1 MASGAYERVRL
12 CHAGNPVIGKATLG
26 GDFPGLADYLARDP
40 ERVDWMESRNLPTRD
55 PQASACLMRSTAR
68 DSERVQ
74 KPCYHLS
81 ISFDPGDPADR
92 ETMRRVAD
100 RTLRDL
106 GLQDHQALIVAHKDR
121 RHPHMHIMVNR
132 VDPERR
138 TAWSNSWDF
147 RRIEASLRQQEADLG
162 LRVVPGKHA
171 PVPEHARDRMEHTP
185 QRVRGDAAFVE
196 RVRAEAGPHLTGA
209 RSWAELER
217 GLAGHG
223 LAVRMKGRGMVVT
236 DGTREVKASV
246 IDAAASRFRL
256 ERRLGSFPDYRAR
269 QAVAGRALDERTVER
284 AQPTRTE
291 PAREPHTRAQ
301 VQERTPAPP
310 APERRAIPTGI
321 NREQRAP
328 EVQRAPAPTP
338 ADARP
343 APAPAERRARPT
355 VREAARDFSREARA
369 LYADPAAA
377 RRAFLSAAER
387 RGADRAAATFRDEPH
402 RFGRLRPGADPAR
415 SERAADAAFEYARQ
429 RATSERGPLKQAAA
443 LFREVDAYER
453 GTRAVDRMADEAAR
467 AAREPARLTQV
478 RRDALRAVRTFR
490 EEAAHVYADPARAV
504 RAVDAYR
511 ARFGADET
519 ARAIREAPD
528 HFGALR
534 GVESTRYFGFQTV
547 TSYEAAYNRAKG
559 LSETFRTAAAA
570 RAARPRAGDV
580 HRAVLRSRESARALD
595 AARAALRPV
604 DVRGHV
610 REAASRLMALQ
621 IGKGPE
627 KAAQLAARLVPMLPT
642 SAVQLVKQA
651 FEVGK
656 TMALGQDRERERD
669 RGLSL

>member
-1 MASGAYERVRL
+1 MAAYLE
-12 CHAGNPVIGKATLG
+12 HGH
-26 GDFPGLADYLARDP
+26 RDALQRD
-40 ERVDWMESRNLPTRD
+40 RVDWVESRNLPTRD
-55 PQASACLMRSTAR
+55 PETAARLMSATAR

-74 KPCYHLS
+74 KPVYHLS
-81 ISFDPGDPADR
+81 ISFDPNDAVDR
-92 ETMRRVAD
+92 DAMRRVAD

-106 GLQDHQALIVAHKDR
+106 GLQDHQAVILAHKDR
-121 RHPHMHIMVNR
+121 SHPHLHIMVNR
-132 VDPERR
+132 VHPERGI
-138 TAWSNSWDF
+138 AWSNSWDY

-162 LRVVPGKHA
+162 LRVVPGRHA
-171 PVPEHARDRMEHTP
+171 PVPEHARDRMERTP
-185 QRVRGDAAFVE
+185 AVQRVRGDVSFVE

-217 GLAGHG
+217 GLSDYG
-223 LAVRMKGRGMVVT
+223 LSLRIKGRGMVVT
-236 DGTREVKASV
+236 DGAREVKASE
-246 IDAAASRFRL
+246 IDPAASRFRL
-256 ERRLGSFPDYRAR
+256 ERRLGSLTDYRAR
-269 QAVAGRALDERTVER
+269 QAVAGRALDERTR
-284 AQPTRTE
+284 PT
-291 PAREPHTRAQ
+291 PARDPQQQARAQ

-343 APAPAERRARPT
+343 SLAPAERRTRPHT
-355 VREAARDFSREARA
+355 MREAARDFSREARA

-429 RATSERGPLKQAAA
+429 HGTSERGPLKQAAT
-443 LFREVDAYER
+443 LLREADAYER
-453 GTRAVDRMADEAAR
+453 GVRGVDRMADEAAR
-467 AAREPARLTQV
+467 AAREPARLAQV
-478 RRDALRAVRTFR
+478 RRDGLHAVRAFR
-490 EEAAHVYADPARAV
+490 EEAAHVYTDAASAV

-511 ARFGADET
+511 ARFGADEA

-534 GVESTRYFGFQTV
+534 GVESSRYFGLQRV
-547 TSYEAAYNRAKG
+547 TSYQAAHERARG
-559 LSETFRTAAAA
+559 LAETFRTAAAA
-570 RAARPRAGDV
+570 RARPRAGDV
-580 HRAVLRSRESARALD
+580 QRAVLRSREAAHALD

-627 KAAQLAARLVPMLPT
+627 KAAQLAARLVPMVPT

-651 FEVGK
+651 FEIGK
-656 TMALGQDRERERD
+656 TMALGHDRERERD
-669 RGLSL
+669 RGLSR